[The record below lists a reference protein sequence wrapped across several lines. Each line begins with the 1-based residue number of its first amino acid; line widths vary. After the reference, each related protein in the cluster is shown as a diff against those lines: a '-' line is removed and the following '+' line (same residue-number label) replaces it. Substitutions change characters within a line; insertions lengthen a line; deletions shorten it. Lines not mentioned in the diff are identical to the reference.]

1 MSRSEPRAAACHS
14 VLMVG
19 PAIKGMGGIRA
30 VVQGY
35 KDGGLFER
43 VSCTYVATHRG
54 GPAWVKLLAAIR
66 GWTQVAMLLRTLDA
80 PLLHVHMASHASFWR
95 KSVICLLARLTRR
108 PYLVHVHGGGFQK
121 FYEEECSAPA
131 RRIVR
136 AVLGNAALVFALSE
150 EWRGRLARIAPR
162 ASIEVLTNA
171 VALPPIRSLRPPAQ
185 RSLTILF
192 LGDIIPQ
199 KGVHDLVRAFAQTA
213 SEQPRVKLVCGGAG
227 AVAEIRRLADGL
239 GLADR
244 LECPGWLQAERKEA
258 ELAGATMFVLPS
270 YAEGMPMALLEAMSW
285 GLPVIATPV
294 GAIPQLITPGIN
306 GLLVPPGDL
315 GALAA
320 AITRLLREP
329 SLRNDLGAAAR
340 ATIEARFSRA
350 VMIEQLLGIYGRFG
364 IEARPARA
372 ADAPRASAAMGGA

>member
-1 MSRSEPRAAACHS
+1 MSRSAPRAAACHS

-19 PAIKGMGGIRA
+19 PAIRGMGGIRA

-35 KDGGLFER
+35 VDGGLFER
-43 VSCTYVATHRG
+43 VPCTYVATHRS

-66 GWTQVAMLLRTLDA
+66 GWTQVAVLLRTLDA

-108 PYLVHVHGGGFQK
+108 PYLVHVHGGGFQR

-150 EWRGRLARIAPR
+150 EWRGRLARIAPH

-171 VALPPIRSLRPPAQ
+171 VALPPGRSVPPPQRPP
-185 RSLTILF
+185 TILF

-199 KGVHDLVRAFAQTA
+199 KGVHDLVRAFARTV
-213 SEQPRVKLVCGGAG
+213 SEQPRVRLVCGGAG
-227 AVAEIRRLADGL
+227 ALAEIRRLADGL

-244 LECPGWLQAERKEA
+244 LECPGWLQAKRKEA

-294 GAIPQLITPGIN
+294 GAIPQLITSGIN

-329 SLRNDLGAAAR
+329 ALRNDLGAAAR
-340 ATIEARFSRA
+340 ATIEARFSRT
-350 VMIEQLLGIYGRFG
+350 VMIEHLLRVYGRFG
-364 IEARPARA
+364 IEARPAGA
-372 ADAPRASAAMGGA
+372 ADALRASAAMGGA